1 MQVQRRMS
9 KARTKKPN
17 TIPWGL
23 GWAARALFLA
33 INFFLKFMFKTV
45 TEYKAAP
52 PYIYGIIWRIEVKG
66 WKLTVILKL

>member
-52 PYIYGIIWRIEVKG
+52 LTFMGSYGE
-66 WKLTVILKL
+66 LKRKDGN

>member
-1 MQVQRRMS
+1 MS
-9 KARTKKPN
+9 KARTKKSN

-52 PYIYGIIWRIEVKG
+52 LTFMGSYGE
-66 WKLTVILKL
+66 LK